1 MGIVIRQSFW
11 STVIAYL
18 GVLIGYFNTLYF
30 RPGYMDLGEIGI
42 FTLVTANAMLIS
54 PFCTAGMPGTFMK
67 YFPEFDN
74 NATFKNQFFTFQITV
89 ILILNLIIIGLGFLL
104 KDFIAGYFSDNSPEY
119 VRYLG
124 ITAIVIVVNSLFD
137 MFFSY
142 CRSNYAVLVPSLLRD
157 VFLRL
162 GALLLIAGL
171 AFKWWSFE
179 MAVTGIALNY
189 GLAVLIL
196 LIYVMIKYDLRFAF
210 SFAGIDKKWRRRIF
224 DFGWYSMLLALS
236 FAIMN
241 NVSYSQVAASL
252 GDSANGI
259 FTTCFFI
266 GLIVEM
272 PNRNML
278 KVLSPMFSK
287 AMQEN
292 DMHQVKSLYQKGS
305 ITNSVFGFL
314 LFIGILTNVDD
325 LFAFIPQ
332 GSAFAEGFWVVV
344 AVCAAKLTMMLFSF
358 GQEILVYS
366 KYYRYTLYFQIG
378 AAVLLVILN
387 IIFIPIWGLTGAG
400 LSYLIAMF
408 VHSFLKYYF
417 VKTKM
422 GVSPFT
428 NGHLPLLII
437 SLAIFLVFW
446 YLPLSFGPVVNI
458 AVRSIATTLLFVG
471 AIWKMNVSP
480 DINKLIKTTFEK
492 IRNR

>member
-1 MGIVIRQSFW
+1 
-11 STVIAYL
+11 VIAYM
-18 GVLIGYFNTLYF
+18 GVVIGYFNTLYF

-42 FTLVTANAMLIS
+42 FILVTANAMLIS

-74 NATFKNQFFTFQITV
+74 NSSFRNQFFTFQIVV
-89 ILILNLIIIGLGFLL
+89 ILILNVVIVAVGFLS
-104 KDFIAGYFSDNSPEY
+104 KDLIASYFSANSPEY
-119 VRYLG
+119 VKYLG
-124 ITAIVIVVNSLFD
+124 ITAVVIVVNSLFD

-142 CRSNYAVLVPSLLRD
+142 CRSNFAVLVPSLLRD

-162 GALLLIAGL
+162 GALLLVAGL
-171 AFKWWSFE
+171 AFQWWSFE
-179 MAVTGIALNY
+179 VAVTGIALNY
-189 GLAVLIL
+189 GLAVVIL
-196 LIYVMIKYDLRFAF
+196 LVYVMIKYDLRFAF
-210 SFAGIDKKWRRRIF
+210 SFSSINKEWRKRIF
-224 DFGWYSMLLALS
+224 DFGWYSMLMALS
-236 FAIMN
+236 FAVMN

-252 GDSANGI
+252 GDSATGI

-287 AMQEN
+287 AMQEK
-292 DMHQVKSLYQKGS
+292 DMVQVKNLYQKGS

-314 LFIGILTNVDD
+314 LFIGILTNVND

-366 KYYRYTLYFQIG
+366 NYYKYTLYLQIG
-378 AAVLLVILN
+378 TAILLVIMN
-387 IIFIPIWGLTGAG
+387 IIFIPLFGLTGAG

-417 VKTKM
+417 VKTKI

-428 NGHLPLLII
+428 SGHLPLLLI
-437 SLAIFLVFW
+437 SLVVFLIFW
-446 YLPLSFGPVVNI
+446 YLPLSFSPIINI
-458 AVRSIATTLLFVG
+458 GIRSVGTTFIFVG
-471 AIWKMNVSP
+471 AIWKMNISP
-480 DINKLIKTTFEK
+480 DINNLIQLTFDK
-492 IRNR
+492 ILNR